1 MPIEYEMMYLKDIV
15 VKAISKFA
23 NSDRPEEWLFGAE
36 NSVLDMVENNENPN
50 KIFQD
55 YQIIAMRELVSRGY
69 WVKHDTSSNPSVSG
83 TILFRLNRN
92 P

>member
-1 MPIEYEMMYLKDIV
+1 M
-15 VKAISKFA
+15 AI
-23 NSDRPEEWLFGAE
+23 
-36 NSVLDMVENNENPN
+36 DMIENNENPN